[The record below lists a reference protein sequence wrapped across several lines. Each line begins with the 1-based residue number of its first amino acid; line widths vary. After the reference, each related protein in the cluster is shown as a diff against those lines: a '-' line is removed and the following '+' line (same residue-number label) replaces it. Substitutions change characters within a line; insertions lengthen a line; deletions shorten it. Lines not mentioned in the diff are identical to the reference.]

1 MFKVLTKAD
10 FLLLI
15 LLVAIGLAL
24 SWVSLSGSVRGQ
36 TAVVTVN
43 GREYGRYSLSRDQ
56 SVTIRQNGHT
66 NKFSIK
72 NGHVQ
77 MTYSDCKNQLCV
89 EHSSISRTN
98 QSIVCLPNRVVIEIR
113 GGDGYDAVSN

>member
-10 FLLLI
+10 FILLI

-43 GREYGRYSLSRDQ
+43 GREYGRYSLSRNQ
-56 SVTIRQNGHT
+56 SVTIRQ
-66 NKFSIK
+66 
-72 NGHVQ
+72 
-77 MTYSDCKNQLCV
+77 
-89 EHSSISRTN
+89 
-98 QSIVCLPNRVVIEIR
+98 
-113 GGDGYDAVSN
+113 

>member
-10 FLLLI
+10 FILLI

-43 GREYGRYSLSRDQ
+43 GHEYGRYSLSRNQ
-56 SVTIRQNGHT
+56 SVTIRQSGH
-66 NKFSIK
+66 I
-72 NGHVQ
+72 
-77 MTYSDCKNQLCV
+77 YSDCKNQLCV

-98 QSIVCLPNRVVIEIR
+98 QSIVCLPNRVVIEIK